1 MTMADIVIIGAGPA
15 GMSAA
20 IYARRAGME
29 TVVFEGNMYGGQIV
43 NTPEVENYPAI
54 QKISGFDFAENL
66 YNQMK
71 DLGAKVK
78 FEPVVAIEGDAE
90 TGFTVRSEYSSEHA
104 KAVIIA
110 TGAKNRHIGIE
121 NEERLTG
128 HGISYCATCD
138 GAFFKGKEVAVFGGG
153 NTAVEDALYLANLA
167 SKVYLVHRR
176 NQFRAEETLVNSA
189 KSNPVI
195 ETVTPAIV
203 TGLKGDSKLTAIAVS
218 DVSTGRERMID
229 VDALFIAIGQIPAA
243 APFANIVDQQ
253 DGYIVAGEDCKTSA
267 KGIFVAGDGRTK
279 SVRQLTTAAA
289 DGAVAAL
296 AACEFARSLS

>member
-78 FEPVVAIEGDAE
+78 FEPVVAIEGNAE
-90 TGFTVRSEYSSEHA
+90 TGFTVRSEYSSEPA

-121 NEERLTG
+121 DEERLTG

-167 SKVYLVHRR
+167 SKVYLIHRR
-176 NQFRAEETLVNSA
+176 NQFRAEETLVSAA
-189 KSNPVI
+189 KSNPAI

-203 TGLKGDSKLTAIAVS
+203 TGLKGDSKLTAISVT

-229 VDALFIAIGQIPAA
+229 VDALFIAIGQMPDNTA
-243 APFANIVDQQ
+243 FASVVDL
-253 DGYIVAGEDCKTSA
+253 DEKGYIIGKEDCLTNTP
-267 KGIFVAGDGRTK
+267 GVFTAGDCRTK
-279 SVRQLTTAAA
+279 AVRQLTTAAA

-296 AACEFARSLS
+296 AAAAYCG